1 MFEFI
6 EKVVYINLEHRTDR
20 RQEIESELS
29 IFPSEKIQR
38 FNAIKENF
46 GALGCTKSHIA
57 VLEMA
62 ILEGWS
68 NYLVI
73 EDDGMWSNFDTS
85 YPILE
90 SLSKNPYDVI
100 VLGAVVPVYDK
111 LTYKLQKSQTTTS
124 FLVNKHYY
132 KTLLQNFKDGAH
144 GLTLTKLP
152 PMYALD
158 MYWQRIQARDN
169 WYLVAPSLV
178 VQRPSYSD
186 IEKKHVDYVKQ
197 FI

>member
-62 ILEGWS
+62 ISEGWS

-73 EDDGMWSNFDTS
+73 EDDGMWSNFDKS

-100 VLGAVVPVYDK
+100 VLGSVVPIYDK

-144 GLTLTKLP
+144 GLTLTRSP
-152 PMYALD
+152 PMYAID

>member
-6 EKVVYINLEHRTDR
+6 EKVIYINLEHRTDR
-20 RQEIESELS
+20 RVQIETELS
-29 IFPSEKIQR
+29 RFPPEKVLR
-38 FNAIKENF
+38 FSAIREDF

-62 ILEGWS
+62 ISQGWS

-73 EDDGMWSNFDTS
+73 EDDGMWSSFDTS

-90 SLSKNPYDVI
+90 NLSKNPYDVI

-132 KTLLQNFKDGAH
+132 PTLLQNFKESAM
-144 GLTLTKLP
+144 GLFGTRTQHV
-152 PMYALD
+152 YALD
-158 MYWQRIQARDN
+158 MYWQRLQARDN

-186 IEKKHVDYVKQ
+186 IERKQVDYVNQ
-197 FI
+197 FV

>member
-62 ILEGWS
+62 ISEGWS

-73 EDDGMWSNFDTS
+73 EDDGMWSNFDKS

-111 LTYKLQKSQTTTS
+111 ITYKLQKSQTTTS

-144 GLTLTKLP
+144 GLTLTRSP

>member
-6 EKVVYINLEHRTDR
+6 EKVVYINLQHRTDR

-29 IFPSEKIQR
+29 IFPSDKILR
-38 FNAIKENF
+38 FNAIQENF

-62 ILEGWS
+62 ISEGWS

-73 EDDGMWSNFDTS
+73 EDDGMWSSFDIS

-90 SLSKNPYDVI
+90 SLSKNLYDVI
-100 VLGAVVPVYDK
+100 VLGAIAPVYDRC
-111 LTYKLQKSQTTTS
+111 TYKLKKSRTTTS

-132 KTLLQNFKDGAH
+132 ITLLQNFKDGARK
-144 GLTLTKLP
+144 LTSTRLRF
-152 PMYALD
+152 MYAID

-169 WYLVAPSLV
+169 WYLVAPALV
-178 VQRPSYSD
+178 VQRASYSD
-186 IEKKHVDYVKQ
+186 IEKKQVDYIKE

>member
-6 EKVVYINLEHRTDR
+6 EKVIYINLEHRTDR
-20 RQEIESELS
+20 RVQIESELS
-29 IFPSEKIQR
+29 RFPLEKVLR
-38 FNAIKENF
+38 FSAIREDF

-62 ILEGWS
+62 ISQGWS

-73 EDDGMWSNFDTS
+73 EDDGMWSSFDTS

-90 SLSKNPYDVI
+90 NLSKNPYDVI

-111 LTYKLQKSQTTTS
+111 VTYKLQKSQTTTS

-132 KTLLQNFKDGAH
+132 TTLLQNFKDGAR
-144 GLTLTKLP
+144 GLSGTRSP
-152 PMYALD
+152 PLYALD
-158 MYWQRIQARDN
+158 MYWQRLQARDN

-186 IEKKHVDYVKQ
+186 IEKKEVDYVNQ
-197 FI
+197 FV

>member
-20 RQEIESELS
+20 REQIEKELS
-29 IFPSEKIQR
+29 IIPSEKVLR
-38 FNAIKENF
+38 FNAIREDF

-62 ILEGWS
+62 IQEGWS

-73 EDDGMWSNFDTS
+73 EDDGMWSSFDTS

-90 SLSKNPYDVI
+90 HLSKNPYDVI
-100 VLGAVVPVYDK
+100 VLGAVVPIYDK
-111 LTYKLQKSQTTTS
+111 LTYKLHKSQTTTS
-124 FLVNKHYY
+124 FLVNKNYFS
-132 KTLLQNFKDGAH
+132 TLLQNFKDSAQ
-144 GLTLTKLP
+144 GLYATRSP
-152 PMYALD
+152 PLYALD
-158 MYWQRIQARDN
+158 MYWQRLQARDN

-186 IEKKHVDYVKQ
+186 IEKKEVDYVKQ

>member
-73 EDDGMWSNFDTS
+73 EDHGMWSNFDKS

-132 KTLLQNFKDGAH
+132 KTLLQNFKDGEH
-144 GLTLTKLP
+144 GLTLTRSP